1 MSNFAPS
8 LTKTVTCC
16 SMIGE
21 LEENAKFR
29 LRLTEGKN

>member
-1 MSNFAPS
+1 MCHFAPS
-8 LTKTVTCC
+8 LTKTDTCC